1 MIRKR
6 LFLLLLLVVLVSALV
21 TGVGL
26 ARRASSPAAQP
37 SPIHPTFALL
47 DKDGVNV
54 LDSGAP
60 VSAQQTCG
68 QCHDTEYIASHAFHA
83 DLGLSDLGNPAEGAR
98 PWDLSN
104 GPFGEWSPLTYRRL
118 STVEEERPDLGT
130 AGWIM
135 ANAERFV
142 GGGPGVVRPEGVLHP
157 EDWDWAKSGDLEI
170 DCFLCHLP
178 DPNNEARIQ
187 AIRRG
192 DFRWA
197 STATL
202 LGTGIVKAGGD
213 SLAWNADAFTAEG
226 ELATPTIQDPT
237 NENCAQCHGLVHTSE
252 EPLSLAG
259 CSLENWQTAT
269 SGQVISG
276 DKISASGMN
285 LVDKEAL
292 ARSWDVHAERGLECT
307 DCHYALNNPAYYQSD
322 ESPAHLEFDPRRLEI
337 GEYLQR
343 PDHNLARGQS
353 AQTNLAPELKGSM
366 RRCEGCHETETTHAW
381 LPFAARH
388 LEELACE
395 SCHAPALYA
404 PTLKSVDW
412 TVITQAGEPA
422 TACRGVDGQTDSIS
436 DLVTGFTPV
445 LLSRQNIDG
454 QSLLAP
460 YNLITSW
467 YWVYDDAGG
476 PRPVRLQDLQA
487 TYLSGGAYAEE
498 IVAALDSN
506 ADGELS
512 EAELLLDTPEKQ
524 AVVAERL
531 SALGLANPR
540 IEGEIQPYSINHN
553 IVAGEGAIRECST
566 CHSDDSRITQA
577 MVVSD
582 RTPGGVTPTFVS
594 DVNTRTSGSLS
605 SSAGVLAYV
614 PAAGDQNLYIFGH
627 SRVSWVDWLG
637 ALFFMGVLAAVAVHA
652 GFRFYS
658 AVRSPRSK
666 PELERVYMYGV
677 YERFWHW
684 LQTCAILVLL
694 FTGLIIHRPDMF
706 GFFSYQGVVTVHNVV
721 AILLVINAGLS
732 LFYHLASGEIRQ
744 YLPRPYGF
752 FDDAIVQA
760 KYYLG
765 DVFKGSEHPFAKR
778 PDRKLNPLQQVTYFA
793 ILNVLLPLQILTGA
807 MMMGVQQFPRA
818 AAWAGGLP
826 FLAPLHSLV
835 AWTFAAFIVGH
846 VYLTTTGPRPLTSLE
861 GMTLGWEDVEKP
873 HTQTSA
879 GTGSVPAKEAR

>member
-1 MIRKR
+1 MNRMR
-6 LFLLLLLVVLVSALV
+6 AFLVALLLVLTSASL
-21 TGVGL
+21 TGVAL
-26 ARRASSPAAQP
+26 ARRASSVAAQP

-47 DKDGVNV
+47 DEDGVNV

-68 QCHDTEYIASHAFHA
+68 QCHDTDYIASHAFHA
-83 DLGLSDLGNPAEGAR
+83 DLGLSSLGEPAEGAR

-118 STVEEERPDLGT
+118 SAAGDQRPDLGT

-135 ANAERFV
+135 ANAARVV
-142 GGGPGVVRPEGVLHP
+142 GGGPGVESPEDVLYS

-187 AIRRG
+187 AIQHGNFRG
-192 DFRWA
+192 A
-197 STATL
+197 TTATL
-202 LGTGIVKAGGD
+202 VGTGIVEDLGG
-213 SLAWNADAFTAEG
+213 SYSWNADAFNAEG
-226 ELATPTIQDPT
+226 ELAEPTIQDPT

-252 EPLSLAG
+252 EPLALTG
-259 CSLENWQTAT
+259 CSLEKWQTAT
-269 SGQVISG
+269 TGQVISG

-285 LVDKEAL
+285 LAAKESL
-292 ARSWDVHAERGLECT
+292 ARSWDIHAERGLECS

-322 ESPAHLEFDPRRLEI
+322 EAPAHLEFDPRRLEI

-343 PDHNLARGQS
+343 PDHNFARGQS

-366 RRCEGCHETETTHAW
+366 RRCESCHATQNTHAW

-404 PTLKSVDW
+404 PALQNVDW
-412 TVITQAGEPA
+412 TVITKAGEPV
-422 TACRGVDGQTDSIS
+422 TACRGVNGQTNSIT
-436 DLVTGFTPV
+436 DLVTGFSPV

-467 YWVYDDAGG
+467 YWVYDEPAG
-476 PRPVRLQDLQA
+476 PRPVRFEDLQA
-487 TYLSGGAYAEE
+487 AYLSGGDYAEE

-524 AVVAERL
+524 AVVAKRL
-531 SALGLANPR
+531 VALGLANPR

-553 IVAGEGAIRECST
+553 IVAGEGAVRECST

-605 SSAGVLAYV
+605 ASAGALAYV
-614 PAAGDQNLYIFGH
+614 PAAGDQHLYLFGH

-637 ALFFMGVLAAVAVHA
+637 ALFFVGVLAAVAVHA

-658 AVRSPRSK
+658 ALRSPRPK

-706 GFFSYQGVVTVHNVV
+706 GYFSYQSVVTVHNVV
-721 AILLVINAGLS
+721 AILLVVNAGLS

-765 DVFKGSEHPFAKR
+765 GMFKGSEHPFAKR
-778 PDRKLNPLQQVTYFA
+778 PDRKLNPLQQATYFA

-818 AAWAGGLP
+818 AEWAGGLP
-826 FLAPLHSLV
+826 FLAPFHSLV
-835 AWTFAAFIVGH
+835 AWTFAGFIVAH

-873 HTQTSA
+873 NHPTAA
-879 GTGSVPAKEAR
+879 GAVPAPMKEA